1 MSEILNLLYVHCLV
15 IVVVLP
21 FSQLLILAPI
31 PASSFDD
38 ADVPF
43 GSLLELELL
52 ELDAPEGLR
61 VIPNGDGLGEVITLL
76 DVAAEDDAAP
86 ASLIDAGLGMSLLTT
101 DGEGGTNDAPS
112 KLSEPIDP
120 LWLLTDLSLTPNGDF
135 GTSVAAAAA
144 VTVSLRVLVGGLS
157 EEGTVAATAVVDDGA
172 SVEALDPLLV
182 ADRNLAPNADSPD

>member
-15 IVVVLP
+15 IVGVVFP

-61 VIPNGDGLGEVITLL
+61 VIPNGDGLGEVTTLL
-76 DVAAEDDAAP
+76 DVATLV
-86 ASLIDAGLGMSLLTT
+86 SLMDESLGVSLLTD

-120 LWLLTDLSLTPNGDF
+120 L
-135 GTSVAAAAA
+135 
-144 VTVSLRVLVGGLS
+144 
-157 EEGTVAATAVVDDGA
+157 
-172 SVEALDPLLV
+172 
-182 ADRNLAPNADSPD
+182 